1 MLFSKHEDEGQ
12 AKTVVSRNMESI
24 PIGNIA
30 EPNEVARTILFLA
43 REQHI
48 TGTILSIDGGY
59 TAM

>member
-30 EPNEVARTILFLA
+30 EPNEVARAIRGLGMFFCKSFSLY
-43 REQHI
+43 I
-48 TGTILSIDGGY
+48 V
-59 TAM
+59 